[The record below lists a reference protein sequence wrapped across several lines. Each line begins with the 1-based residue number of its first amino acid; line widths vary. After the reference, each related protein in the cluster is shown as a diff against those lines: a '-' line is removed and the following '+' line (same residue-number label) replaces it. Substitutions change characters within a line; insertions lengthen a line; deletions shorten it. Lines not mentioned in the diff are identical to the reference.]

1 MRESSKATIYVGLDV
16 HKDSI
21 AVAYTPEDRGAE
33 VVVRGTIGPRQ
44 CDIDK
49 LIRQLQAKGARLVF
63 VYEAGR
69 GCIAIS
75 RARASPATWWRRR

>member
-33 VVVRGTIGPRQ
+33 VVARGTIGPRQ
-44 CDIDK
+44 CDIDSTSTK
-49 LIRQLQAKGARLVF
+49 SWWRL
-63 VYEAGR
+63 
-69 GCIAIS
+69 
-75 RARASPATWWRRR
+75 RARWRPSPGRSRGSYRWLSFA